1 VAAFGESADA
11 DDGVVAP
18 ERAALALQLSQST
31 REDRRVEAG
40 AELHHP
46 AKARVRADNPRQ
58 RLDQA
63 QLRVRL
69 HPPDELERSE
79 ETAFAVVH
87 PSGAPAFALRLE
99 VADRIIA
106 YSGDTEWTETLI
118 DVGRAADLLLSEC
131 YSFKGKPKF
140 HLNYKTLKSNIERIE
155 AKRVLLTHMGE
166 DMLARLDQLTID
178 AVEDGQLIE
187 L

>member
-1 VAAFGESADA
+1 
-11 DDGVVAP
+11 
-18 ERAALALQLSQST
+18 
-31 REDRRVEAG
+31 
-40 AELHHP
+40 
-46 AKARVRADNPRQ
+46 
-58 RLDQA
+58 
-63 QLRVRL
+63 
-69 HPPDELERSE
+69 
-79 ETAFAVVH
+79 
-87 PSGAPAFALRLE
+87 